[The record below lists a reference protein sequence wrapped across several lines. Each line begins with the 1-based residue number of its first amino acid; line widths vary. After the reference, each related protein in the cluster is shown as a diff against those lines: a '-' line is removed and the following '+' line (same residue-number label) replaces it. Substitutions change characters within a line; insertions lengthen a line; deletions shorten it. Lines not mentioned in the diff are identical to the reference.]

1 MFDVERIALTH
12 HRQPC
17 LPGLAPSA
25 TRGTAGRGASCR
37 WDPVPRIRRDGLI
50 ALTMLPGV
58 AVAPGLACVA
68 LLAPLAVKILAGAA
82 GGRLNW
88 GGYRLARP
96 QRRRVPALSAAAV
109 ARRR

>member
-1 MFDVERIALTH
+1 
-12 HRQPC
+12 
-17 LPGLAPSA
+17 
-25 TRGTAGRGASCR
+25 
-37 WDPVPRIRRDGLI
+37 
-50 ALTMLPGV
+50 MLLGV

-68 LLAPLAVKILAGAA
+68 LLAPLAVKILVGAA

-88 GGYRLARP
+88 SGYRLARR

>member
-1 MFDVERIALTH
+1 VFDVERIALNPSSALPLRLGTLRH
-12 HRQPC
+12 ARDRQPRRV
-17 LPGLAPSA
+17 LPLGSGARGSA
-25 TRGTAGRGASCR
+25 AMACPHWPCSWASLS
-37 WDPVPRIRRDGLI
+37 P
-50 ALTMLPGV
+50 
-58 AVAPGLACVA
+58 PGLACVA

-88 GGYRLARP
+88 GGYRLARC